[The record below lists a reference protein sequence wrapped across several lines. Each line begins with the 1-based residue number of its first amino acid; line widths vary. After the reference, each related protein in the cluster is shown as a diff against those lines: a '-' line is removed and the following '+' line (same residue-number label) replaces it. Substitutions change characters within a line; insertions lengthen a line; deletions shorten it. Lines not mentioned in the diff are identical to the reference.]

1 MTRRLTSAFL
11 GLLAVLLVL
20 VGVPLATGYAQT
32 QTQALLL
39 DRTGDASR
47 LARLAAP
54 AFARD
59 EISTLEPEVR
69 SYAELYGIRVEV
81 RDRDGTVLLVADG
94 GAQVTAAEGGLARA
108 LAGQRSASSPP
119 VRPWA
124 PSAIT
129 VAEPVLRGTDVAG
142 AVVTVSPTDRVRRDI
157 LVAWVLLAVGGFAA
171 LAGAAVMVVPLSRWI
186 LRPVRR
192 LDEAVHT
199 LAEGDLSARADPGQG
214 PPELRRLIA
223 AFNAMAEALRT
234 SSAQQRALVADA
246 SHQLRNPLTAL
257 RLRVDALETVVVP
270 EGAGDHRLAVEEIE
284 RLTRVLDDTLAL
296 ARAQDGGDEPI
307 AADLLACVRERL
319 ATWSDVAAQ
328 GDTVVLLEA
337 EDSGW
342 VLAPPGALERV
353 LDALLHNSLRFARG
367 GTVVV
372 HVTRPGPDAVE
383 LLLID
388 DGPGL
393 TLEQCRA
400 ASQRFWRG
408 PDQQNI
414 PGSGLGLAIASTLV
428 ERCGGHLDLMPAHPH
443 GLQVRVVLPCVQA
456 VPAAPAQP
464 VAPGL
469 TSR

>member
-54 AFARD
+54 ALARD

-69 SYAELYGIRVEV
+69 SYADLYGVRVEV
-81 RDRDGTVLLVADG
+81 LDRDGTVLLLSDG
-94 GAQVTAAEGGLARA
+94 GVQVEAADGGLARA
-108 LAGQRSASSPP
+108 LAGQRAASSPP

-124 PSAIT
+124 PSAVT

-142 AVVTVSPTDRVRRDI
+142 AVVTVSPTDRVRHDV
-157 LVAWVLLAVGGFAA
+157 LVAWVRLAVGGIVTLAFAA
-171 LAGAAVMVVPLSRWI
+171 TMVVPLSRWI
-186 LRPVRR
+186 LGPVRR
-192 LDEAVHT
+192 LDEAVQV
-199 LAEGDLSARADPGQG
+199 LADGDLSAHADPRHG
-214 PPELRRLIA
+214 PPELRRLVD
-223 AFNAMAEALRT
+223 AFNTMAEALRT

-257 RLRVDALETVVVP
+257 RLRVDALEPVVVP
-270 EGAGDHRLAVEEIE
+270 EGAGDHQLAVEEIE

-296 ARAQDGGDEPI
+296 ARAQDGVDEPV
-307 AADLLACVRERL
+307 AADLLSCVRERL
-319 ATWSDVAAQ
+319 DTWSEVAVQ

-337 EDSGW
+337 VDSGW
-342 VLAPPGALERV
+342 VLAPPGALEQM
-353 LDALLHNSLRFARG
+353 LDALLHNALRFACG

-372 HVTRPGPDAVE
+372 HITRPGPGAVE
-383 LLLID
+383 LRLVD

-393 TLEQCRA
+393 TREQCRA

-408 PDQQNI
+408 PDQQNV
-414 PGSGLGLAIASTLV
+414 PGSGLGLAIVSTLV
-428 ERCGGHLDLMPAHPH
+428 ERCGGHLDLAPATPR
-443 GLQVRVVLPCVQA
+443 GLQVRVVLPCVP
-456 VPAAPAQP
+456 VGGETSAQP
-464 VAPGL
+464 VAPGFC
-469 TSR
+469 SR